1 MGVGGG
7 NSLGKIV
14 QRSST
19 VKTRKLE
26 QSIVSRE
33 AQWTQPW
40 PRVQFQVDVIYL
52 VCSTGA
58 IVSNSHL
65 DAVKSCPEKNRLIK
79 NGD

>member
-1 MGVGGG
+1 MEGG
-7 NSLGKIV
+7 NSLRKIV

-19 VKTRKLE
+19 VKTRKPE

-40 PRVQFQVDVIYL
+40 PRVQSQVDVIYL

-58 IVSNSHL
+58 IVSNPHL
-65 DAVKSCPEKNRLIK
+65 DAVKSSPEKSRLIK